1 MIFQGRST
9 NCARIFATA
18 GTVAVIALGA
28 TLHAQS
34 QPPAQTTGAPTSGAG
49 PTTAQP
55 NRTAASPA
63 PVAPTA
69 VPTPPDYVIGPQ
81 DVLSIV
87 YWREKDISADVTV
100 RPDGMISLPLLNDI
114 QAAGLTPTQLHDRL
128 MEESRRY
135 IEDPNV
141 TVVVSEIN
149 SRKAFITGEIANP
162 GEYPLSGPTTVIQLI
177 AKAGGLRDYA
187 NSKKIVIVR
196 TENGR
201 VVTYP
206 FNYKDVVNRKSLK
219 LNIELKPGD
228 TVIVP

>member
-18 GTVAVIALGA
+18 GTVALIAFGA

-187 NSKKIVIVR
+187 NGKKIVIVR

-201 VVTYP
+201 AVTYP
-206 FNYKDVVNRKSLK
+206 FNYRDVVTRKSLK
-219 LNIELKPGD
+219 QNIELKPGD